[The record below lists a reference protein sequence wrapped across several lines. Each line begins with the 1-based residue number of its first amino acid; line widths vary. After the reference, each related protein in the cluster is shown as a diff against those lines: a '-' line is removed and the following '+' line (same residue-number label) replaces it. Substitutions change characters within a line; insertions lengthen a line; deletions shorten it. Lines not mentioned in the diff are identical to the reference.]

1 MTAVE
6 YLVLHLN
13 KQEWFTHKQK
23 QYIDQAK
30 EMERQQK
37 IDFAEAF
44 YNSLFQDAESYH
56 NYLESKK

>member
-44 YNSLFQDAESYH
+44 YDSLFQDAESYPQ
-56 NYLESKK
+56 LFIS